1 MTEGSLTL
9 QNIRK
14 YVDENL
20 KSGKNWE
27 PIISGFGKIISNYSE
42 QDKLDK
48 QEIKD
53 LLRYI
58 KEYDMDRFIDPKEYK
73 SLTLL
78 GRENYIKDNSEKISL
93 GVLKFSLILK
103 LLDTLMK
110 KELDIDNDILEEIK
124 NALFYI
130 YFNSEEN
137 KECIY
142 NMLYNSIMY
151 NMTSN
156 FGYDRGFKYDKE
168 HNLFTFF
175 KTTVSDRSRIDSQLI
190 LKNPHDKTSS
200 IVTEFFKKK
209 LIEEYERNNIS
220 KARESSYERKIKSL
234 IEACI
239 CEFDEDFLKQI
250 VPMSA
255 TTGMHKSKEIFFAN
269 KVSECIYTSGK
280 ISPDGYIYLYEKE
293 CQMREY
299 KPEELKKEINQPL
312 KAILDGIKSNIK
324 DTQFLIGFFKKFI
337 KDPRTCETH
346 IDLFETLITAFPDNI
361 NQEQHDTIL
370 NLVQGIFV
378 QACKEG
384 KHDLLDKILSIKNNI
399 YTAEKLCNEQYN
411 EDFYPIVHFAK
422 NCDRS
427 SMELICKYTN
437 PPFFNI
443 KVNKT
448 GNNILHEIADGELE
462 RAGRITK
469 SKHTSEE
476 TLKCLCDKLDSEGF
490 KELLLQKNKEGETPL
505 HIAIKKRNVE
515 FIKTLLD
522 KKIYEPFFCAKNRD
536 GKTPIQTI
544 KEQHLSD
551 TDKINKM
558 IKDKTSEIEACQRKY
573 QAQQAELEQQKPEQ
587 AIVEPKPEQA
597 IVEPKPEQQE
607 TYRANEEFPKK
618 DNLQDHKNE
627 METELK
633 ITEIFKQCAKVGK
646 EVTKDNVR
654 QQIGFIANVLSY
666 SVIEGVLQIAVLTK
680 ILKKIFESLGK
691 GQQFML
697 FAYLSLDNKLTPEI
711 KQIFMNGASNDQ
723 KNAYVKFENDKNNIS
738 KEEELSKIREA
749 NNDFDRI
756 GNYEKAML
764 ECCH

>member
-1 MTEGSLTL
+1 MNNMTEESITL
-9 QNIRK
+9 QNIEE
-14 YVDENL
+14 YVDKNL
-20 KSGKNWE
+20 KSEKNWE
-27 PIISGFGKIISNYSE
+27 SIISEFGKKISTYLGQNN
-42 QDKLDK
+42 LNK
-48 QEIKD
+48 QEIKH
-53 LLRYI
+53 LLSYI
-58 KEYDMDRFIDPKEYK
+58 KEYDMDAK
-73 SLTLL
+73 
-78 GRENYIKDNSEKISL
+78 KISIE
-93 GVLKFSLILK
+93 VLKFSLILK

-110 KELDIDNDILEEIK
+110 KEADIDNDILEEIK
-124 NALFYI
+124 KYLFYI
-130 YFNSEEN
+130 YFNHEEN
-137 KECIY
+137 GECIY
-142 NMLYNSIMY
+142 NMLYNSITY
-151 NMTSN
+151 NVTSN

-168 HNLFTFF
+168 RGLFTFS
-175 KTTVSDRSRIDSQLI
+175 KTTVSDRDRIDPQLI

-200 IVTEFFKKK
+200 IVTEIFKEK
-209 LIEEYERNNIS
+209 LIEEYEKNNIS
-220 KARESSYERKIKSL
+220 KARELSYERKIKSL

-239 CEFDEDFLKQI
+239 CEFDKDFLEKI

-255 TTGMHKSKEIFFAN
+255 TTGMHKDKEIFFAN
-269 KVSECIYTSGK
+269 KVSECIYNSGK
-280 ISPDGYIYLYEKE
+280 ISPNGYIYLYEKE

-299 KPEELKKEINQPL
+299 KPEELKKEINRPL

-324 DTQFLIGFFKKFI
+324 DTQFLINFFKKFI

-399 YTAEKLCNEQYN
+399 YTAEKLCNKQYN

-422 NCDRS
+422 NCDKS

-476 TLKCLCDKLDSEGF
+476 TLKYLCDKLDSEGF
-490 KELLLQKNKEGETPL
+490 KELLLRKNKEGETPL

-522 KKIYEPFFCAKNRD
+522 KKIYEPFFCAKNGD

-573 QAQQAELEQQKPEQ
+573 QAQQAELEQQ
-587 AIVEPKPEQA
+587 KPEQA

-654 QQIGFIANVLSY
+654 QQIGFIANVLSC

-723 KNAYVKFENDKNNIS
+723 KNAYVKFEHDKNNIS